1 MSVHRK
7 RGSAL
12 LIVLGFLS
20 FMVVSAVAFAI
31 YMRAERMPSSAL
43 RRAVA
48 TRHLVRA
55 ALAEAISRVDD
66 AVRDDPFPGL
76 CATNVN
82 GIVADNR
89 LFYYFRKPVKG
100 SGGEQALDVWDGRVF
115 MPPDA
120 QGRTTDAATRY
131 APVSETVSVLTLEGL
146 GYLPPGLVNDVRFL
160 SRSSWAASW
169 QPLPFD
175 AGRFAYCAVN
185 VSDYLDVNRVA
196 ASKPRTAEPQRRL
209 SVAHLFDDKFDPR
222 DARADNTYRG
232 SSVGNPDTSAAQ
244 AFDDFTGKK
253 DGNPFTGYAGGEGV
267 DGLSGIG
274 GTAPYVSML
283 DYNLALASS
292 GPKSYFTPLFYN
304 WLANKRQDKAYYIE
318 ASGLTSEMSKALRQ
332 PFVADSWSTN
342 ETWKVDISTVAGQPF
357 TGALVSEK
365 RGLTTY
371 SQVAHAATPFM
382 NAMDKSGALGVA
394 DYALL
399 YDYLDH
405 NDVPLSLALPC
416 VERVPMIAGVTPPQ
430 FEPTQIQGV
439 GDDETKTWTFNPND
453 WFKGQNELHFVIPFP
468 FRHGLDR
475 NAGSFKAQALVRLVY
490 APVGVDAVTLGKALL
505 PDKAM
510 WDDANMGQRMPDP
523 TLLSFTLL
531 SRKVDLTVPEN
542 VAKDDEAGVRGG
554 SGGTGNLDFS
564 FDDFNPRSYP
574 RSVQV
579 MQMTTEPDP
588 DAKEGESKA
597 VKFYTINASPLG
609 TTGTEPALA
618 VGRKYRDS
626 EFDVAQ
632 EVKTKFVP
640 YVFVWARILNADGLG
655 TTVDLVPAG
664 VQDDVILQGKS
675 VVDYPEIQD
684 LSGVEGDAN
693 RPVFAFR
700 DANGDGSK
708 AALSY
713 FDIKAG
719 TSSPG
724 AVEWV
729 PKGVYVT
736 DPRFNYA
743 PEFWYDATTGN
754 ITFSDWLSK
763 TKTALAACG
772 WCDQDIFMFTS
783 NQGYLQSIGE
793 FAFLPALHTR
803 GDALSVTL
811 SGPSVNQT
819 GRGTFGTDAKTI
831 LTNYKYLWRTYDAQ
845 PFYED
850 AAKVGVGRDVQRE
863 FLVNPHT
870 DNLGVMLAALANPPC
885 DYWAAARGVD
895 QAVSALHKELGN
907 QSDTKIADFTAY
919 KDYMFDKVNS
929 DAYLEYKDIL
939 GLAKTFMAA
948 MGGLELQPSDDV
960 LKDLKD
966 NLGFGGGKLTSVGTF
981 DDRKLHNTISTM
993 LKKLI
998 RNSNGTIRPSSVWQV
1013 VWDSLWDT
1021 SGFDLEATDAG
1032 SFVDLLGVL
1041 LSQPLYTVDRKFL
1054 YSYWRDCFANNQQLF
1069 LIFVRAESNALG
1081 GPGEGTPAQQGGRA
1095 VALVWRDPDWSEG
1108 NGDNGRD
1115 RDWEVENS
1123 GNVNRQRPHRTRVL
1137 FYHQFD

>member
-76 CATNVN
+76 CATNDN
-82 GIVADNR
+82 GIVADNT
-89 LFYYFRKPVKG
+89 LFYYFREPVKG
-100 SGGEQALDVWDGRVF
+100 SGGKQALDVWDGRIF

-185 VSDYLDVNRVA
+185 VSDYLDVNRVV

-222 DARADNTYRG
+222 DARAGNNCRG
-232 SSVGNPDTSAAQ
+232 SSVGEPDTSAAK
-244 AFDDFTGKK
+244 AFDNFTGKK
-253 DGNPFTGYAGGEGV
+253 DGSPFTGYVGGENV
-267 DGLSGIG
+267 DGLSEIG
-274 GTAPYVSML
+274 DKAPYVSML

-304 WLANKRQDKAYYIE
+304 WLANKCQDKAYYIE

-342 ETWKVDISTVAGQPF
+342 ETWTVDISTVAGQPF
-357 TGALVSEK
+357 NGSLVRDDKLSLADVVRHANK
-365 RGLTTY
+365 PGFLTAMIHEGMTFID
-371 SQVAHAATPFM
+371 AAM
-382 NAMDKSGALGVA
+382 
-394 DYALL
+394 L

-405 NDVPLSLALPC
+405 DDVPLSLAFPC
-416 VERVPMIAGVTPPQ
+416 VERVPMIAGITPPR
-430 FEPTQIQGV
+430 FKPKKIQGV
-439 GDDETKTWTFNPND
+439 GDDEKKTWSFNPED
-453 WFKGQNELHFVIPFP
+453 WFKGNNGRLRLVVTFP
-468 FRHGLDR
+468 FRNGSKRDV
-475 NAGSFKAQALVRLVY
+475 GSFRAQVLVRLVY
-490 APVGVDAVTLGKALL
+490 AKKGENAQALL
-505 PDKAM
+505 GEERLPDADVWSKRPGLQVP
-510 WDDANMGQRMPDP
+510 DVSQLDFILLSQEKDVSVNKSPTEDRDAGCD
-523 TLLSFTLL
+523 LSFT
-531 SRKVDLTVPEN
+531 
-542 VAKDDEAGVRGG
+542 
-554 SGGTGNLDFS
+554 
-564 FDDFNPRSYP
+564 FDDFVVEGSD
-574 RSVQV
+574 VITV
-579 MQMTTEPDP
+579 LEMTTEEDP
-588 DAKEGESKA
+588 NAKEGEGTKK
-597 VKFYTINASPLG
+597 KFYTVKAVPRGGGAELKKY
-609 TTGTEPALA
+609 TETEFKALTEQ
-618 VGRKYRDS
+618 Y
-626 EFDVAQ
+626 
-632 EVKTKFVP
+632 VP
-640 YVFVWARILNADGLG
+640 YVFVWARILDAEGK
-655 TTVDLVPAG
+655 TVDLVPACA
-664 VQDDVILQGKS
+664 QDDEKLLGRS
-675 VVDYPEIQD
+675 LTLYD
-684 LSGVEGDAN
+684 LVLNGLNGSGSS
-693 RPVFAFR
+693 
-700 DANGDGSK
+700 NGDRPIFGFQDAEGK
-708 AALSY
+708 AVFSY
-713 FDIKAG
+713 QYLAAG
-719 TSSPG
+719 DSPKEEES
-724 AVEWV
+724 AWDV
-729 PKGVYVT
+729 KGGYVV

-743 PEFWYDATTGN
+743 PGFWYDAETDE
-754 ITFSDWLSK
+754 ISFSHWLDK
-763 TKTALAACG
+763 TKDVLSLYSRDQDQKEIIR
-772 WCDQDIFMFTS
+772 DQDIFMFTS
-783 NQGYLQSIGE
+783 NQGCLQSLGE
-793 FAFLPALHTR
+793 FAFLPDLSDFGQGNPYDGSFGKKAEAVL
-803 GDALSVTL
+803 DAY
-811 SGPSVNQT
+811 P
-819 GRGTFGTDAKTI
+819 
-831 LTNYKYLWRTYDAQ
+831 YLWRTYDAQ
-845 PFYED
+845 VFYER
-850 AAKVGVGRDVQRE
+850 AAKAKVGRDAQRE

-895 QAVSALHKELGN
+895 QAVSAFHKEEKLGN
-907 QSDTKIADFTAY
+907 QSEKTKITDFTAY
-919 KDYMFDKVNS
+919 TDYMFD
-929 DAYLEYKDIL
+929 LEYKDIL
-939 GLAKTFMAA
+939 GLAKTFMVA
-948 MGGLELQPSDDV
+948 MGGLEIPEDDKV
-960 LKDLKD
+960 LENFEK
-966 NLGFGGGKLTSVGTF
+966 NLGLSNVGTF
-981 DDRKLHNTISTM
+981 EKKKLHNTISTM

-998 RNSNGTIRPSSVWQV
+998 RDGNGNVRPSSVWQI

-1021 SGFDLEATDAG
+1021 SGFKVRADDPA
-1032 SFVDLLGVL
+1032 SFEDLLGVP

-1095 VALVWRDPDWSEG
+1095 VALVWRDPDWSED